1 MGLSSGRDLRIL
13 VTLPL
18 LAAEKQIAIQFPPPL
33 THVEYFY
40 GFVLIVMAWQ
50 VAFLVIAGNPLQ
62 YRALMPVTIL
72 EKIPYAVAV
81 AALLVQG
88 RVARMML
95 VFGFVDSVWA
105 IMFFAAYVQTGRSM
119 SEQATGASAA
129 DEGWPTSRTTSVR
142 APVSMSKK

>member
-1 MGLSSGRDLRIL
+1 MNFARWVYRVAAIYGIL

-40 GFVLIVMAWQ
+40 GFALIVLAWQ
-50 VAFLVIAGNPLQ
+50 VAFLVIAGNPVQ
-62 YRALMPVTIL
+62 YRVLMPVTIL

-81 AALLVQG
+81 AALFVQG

-105 IMFFAAYVQTGRSM
+105 ALFFVAYIQTRRSI
-119 SEQATGASAA
+119 SGTSPIGLR
-129 DEGWPTSRTTSVR
+129 DE
-142 APVSMSKK
+142 